1 MQNLVKTAFAS
12 AKMNNDFLCL
22 ETRSGYRS
30 TKFDPKGVQH
40 LMDVTVNDAELGK
53 LVLDTLSHSR
63 FVLPEPREGVWIHP
77 EATFD
82 PDLYDREISL
92 ANYNKWVDK
101 LIETYSYKNKTAL
114 FKNMKNCS
122 IDLTSERLRISPSR
136 HEKLD
141 AWSGDGLTV
150 ADDVI
155 LPVDSSPEEIG
166 AALRI
171 AFSRCI
177 G

>member
-1 MQNLVKTAFAS
+1 MKNLAKTAFAI
-12 AKMNNDFLCL
+12 AKMNNDFICL
-22 ETRSGYRS
+22 DTHSGYRS

-40 LMDVTVNDAELGK
+40 LTDHTVSDAELGV

-92 ANYNKWVDK
+92 ANYNKWVNK
-101 LIETYSYKNKTAL
+101 LIETYSYKNKAAL
-114 FKNMKNCS
+114 FKKMKNCS

-141 AWSGDGLTV
+141 AWSGDGLIE
-150 ADDVI
+150 ADDVL
-155 LPVDSSPEEIG
+155 LPANSTPIEIG
-166 AALRI
+166 AALRL

>member
-1 MQNLVKTAFAS
+1 MQKIVRMAFAT
-12 AKMNNDFLCL
+12 AKMNNDFICL
-22 ETRSGYRS
+22 DTHSGYRS
-30 TKFDPKGVQH
+30 TKLDPKGAQH
-40 LMDVTVNDAELGK
+40 LRDLAVSDAELGR

-82 PDLYDREISL
+82 LDLYDREISL
-92 ANYNKWVDK
+92 AYYNKWVDK
-101 LIETYSYKNKTAL
+101 LIETYSYKNKAAL

-141 AWSGDGLTV
+141 AWSGDGLTD

-155 LPVDSSPEEIG
+155 LPTDSSPAEIG
-166 AALRI
+166 AALRL